1 MSSEPIRELPGNY
14 VETYRLVLTDPRLL
28 LRLNLLALLP
38 LGVMLALAALWAAFV
53 APGARAAL
61 AIPDGPAYEP
71 PWLIAIGAVMIVTLP
86 LHELLHGAAIRACGH
101 RPRYGM
107 KLHKGVLYATAD
119 QALFRRD
126 EYIVVALTPLIVITL
141 ACLIGTIVLPVW
153 MQFWLLLAAAFNAG
167 GAIGDL
173 WMVKILLR
181 YPRSTLVRDLEDG
194 FRLYQPAS

>member
-1 MSSEPIRELPGNY
+1 MTAPIRELPAGY
-14 VETYRLVLTDPRLL
+14 VETYQLVLTDPRLL

-38 LGVMLALAALWAAFV
+38 LGMMLALMGGWIVLI

-71 PWLIAIGAVMIVTLP
+71 PWFIAIAAVMVITLP
-86 LHELLHGAAIRACGH
+86 LHELLHGAAIRAFGH

-107 KLHKGVLYATAD
+107 KLDKGVLYATAD

-126 EYIVVALTPLIVITL
+126 AYIVVALTPLLAITL
-141 ACLIGTIVLPVW
+141 ACLIATVVLPVW
-153 MQFWLLLAAAFNAG
+153 TQFWLLLAAALNAG

-173 WMVKILLR
+173 WMVRVLLR
-181 YPRSTLVRDLEDG
+181 FPRSALVRDVEDG
-194 FRLYQPAS
+194 FRVYEPTS